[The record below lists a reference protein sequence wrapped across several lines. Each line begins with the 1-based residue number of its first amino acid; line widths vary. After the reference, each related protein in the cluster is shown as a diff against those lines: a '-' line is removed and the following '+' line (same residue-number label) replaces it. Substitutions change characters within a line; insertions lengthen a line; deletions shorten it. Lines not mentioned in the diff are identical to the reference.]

1 MVKMLTCDQ
10 RSEQEV
16 GLKLTIIG
24 GRGVLQKLPE
34 LAFLP
39 PMCLSQQDLQYPF
52 LKTSSIPPP
61 PSPPPPS
68 QKRHLRMNVAV
79 QWDGLD
85 GPKSGVRYRK
95 PLLLTAHQRMFS

>member
-1 MVKMLTCDQ
+1 MLTCDQ

-52 LKTSSIPPP
+52 LKTSSIPPLSKT
-61 PSPPPPS
+61 PSTDECGS
-68 QKRHLRMNVAV
+68 AVGWRARARLCEVILLRIPAEM
-79 QWDGLD
+79 LMI
-85 GPKSGVRYRK
+85 K
-95 PLLLTAHQRMFS
+95 T